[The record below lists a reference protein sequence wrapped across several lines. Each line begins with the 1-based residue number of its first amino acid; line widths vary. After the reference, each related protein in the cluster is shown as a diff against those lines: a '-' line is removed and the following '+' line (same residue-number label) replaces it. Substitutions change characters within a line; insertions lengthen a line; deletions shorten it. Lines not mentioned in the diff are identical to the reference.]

1 MTLRKAGVLT
11 AGLLAAAA
19 PTGRAQVPARLE
31 FATGSTQVGAGRWA
45 AADLAG
51 GTSVAFGDLRWDAD
65 ARLGTLEGQVRRLWG
80 SSALAGPRIAGILR
94 PRASL
99 RVADDRI
106 GSDPGRS
113 RVDGGL
119 AVDLGNESLGLS
131 VGYDLAGAW
140 HSGVASRVQTRSG
153 SAWWQRGPALLRFS
167 YAGVRVE
174 QQLQERVAP
183 ATATGQPLAYAD
195 VSGEVRL
202 RTRLVEV
209 GGALARRLGG
219 HAMERGFYGGASAAL
234 RLAAGTH
241 LVLRHD
247 RVAPDPAL
255 HLPAQRS
262 TTVGIRLSGGHLGVR
277 DPDAVAD
284 EARLRVEVL
293 DARAGWRT
301 VRIETR
307 ARDIVELAGTFTQ
320 WEPVPLVHVGGDVWE
335 VTLRIPA
342 GVHQYNVRRDGR
354 SWTVPEG
361 VRTAADEFQGLV
373 AVLVAD

>member
-1 MTLRKAGVLT
+1 MAVLRTSVL
-11 AGLLAAAA
+11 ACGLLAAATA
-19 PTGRAQVPARLE
+19 SGNAQLPARVE
-31 FATGSTQVGAGRWA
+31 FATGSTQVGAGQWA
-45 AADLAG
+45 AADLGG
-51 GTSVAFGDLRWDAD
+51 GTSVGIGPLRLDAD
-65 ARLGTLEGQVRRLWG
+65 ARLGTLGGELRRLRG
-80 SSALAGPRIAGILR
+80 SSVMAGPRMAGILQ

-119 AVDLGNESLGLS
+119 AVDLGDESLGLS

-153 SAWWQRGPALLRFS
+153 SAWWQRGPALLRLS

-174 QQLQERVAP
+174 QQLQDRSAP
-183 ATATGQPLAYAD
+183 AAAMAQPLAYAD

-202 RTRLVEV
+202 RTRVVEV
-209 GGALARRLGG
+209 EGALARRLGG

-234 RLAAGTH
+234 RLGAGTH

-262 TTVGIRLSGGHLGVR
+262 TSVGIRLSGAQVGVR
-277 DPDAVAD
+277 DREAVAD

-301 VRIETR
+301 VRIVTR
-307 ARDIVELAGTFTQ
+307 ARDVVELAGSFTQ

-335 VTLRIPA
+335 VTLRIPD
-342 GVHQYNVRRDGR
+342 GVHHYNVRRDGR
-354 SWTVPEG
+354 AWTVPEG
-361 VRTAADEFQGLV
+361 ARTAADEFQGVV